1 MEHHPFNNGSPKKL
15 FFFCR
20 NKPGPEFSRE
30 HPGREPMALK
40 SACLRR
46 CLPQKNPPYFF
57 QFTNHS
63 NGTRLPSHQK
73 NPMIFPIIDDVFPWK
88 SALGTTH
95 PPLLRQ
101 PRRGQRLRQLRRCRA
116 QALKLGA
123 TQGHQ
128 GTLERHLAIEVFP
141 SGGDSPMVN

>member
-1 MEHHPFNNGSPKKL
+1 
-15 FFFCR
+15 
-20 NKPGPEFSRE
+20 
-30 HPGREPMALK
+30 
-40 SACLRR
+40 
-46 CLPQKNPPYFF
+46 
-57 QFTNHS
+57 
-63 NGTRLPSHQK
+63 
-73 NPMIFPIIDDVFPWK
+73 MIFPIIDDVFPWK
-88 SALGTTH
+88 SAVGTTQ

-101 PRRGQRLRQLRRCRA
+101 PRRGQRLRQLRWRRA

>member
-1 MEHHPFNNGSPKKL
+1 MEHHPFNNGSPKKH
-15 FFFCR
+15 FFCR

-40 SACLRR
+40 SACFRR
-46 CLPQKNPPYFF
+46 CLPQKNPPYF
-57 QFTNHS
+57 S
-63 NGTRLPSHQK
+63 NLQIIQMELDFHPIKK
-73 NPMIFPIIDDVFPWK
+73 NMIFPIIDDVFPWK
-88 SALGTTH
+88 SAVGTTQ

-101 PRRGQRLRQLRRCRA
+101 PRRGQRLRQLRWRRA